1 MINWV
6 RVALCGM
13 LLVMVSLVLM
23 PVQILCLWLDLKPRR
38 WLPRHWHRVACL
50 LLGLRVRVHGELDR
64 RRPLLLSANHVSWKD
79 ILVLSSVAD
88 VVFVAKSDVKSW
100 PIFGLLA
107 RLQASVF
114 VEREQKRTTGHQV
127 NDIGRRLADG
137 EIVVLFPEGTTSDG
151 NRLLDIKTS
160 LFGAAASAVPQSP
173 TGVVHVQPLAISY
186 TGIHGMPMGRYHR
199 PIAAWPGDIGL
210 VPHLLGVLRE
220 GALEV
225 DVDFG
230 EAVDYD
236 RHANRKEVSRLIGQR
251 IRKMLSDRLRGRSRS
266 AAKGEPAPACSAAPD
281 IPSDAQRSR
290 LAP

>member
-6 RVALCGM
+6 RVALCVM
-13 LLVMVSLVLM
+13 LLILVSLALM
-23 PVQILCLWLDLKPRR
+23 PIQIICLWLDLRPRR
-38 WLPRHWHRVACL
+38 WLPRYWHRVACL
-50 LLGLRVRVHGELDR
+50 LLGLRVRVHGELDH

-100 PIFGLLA
+100 PIFGVLA
-107 RLQASVF
+107 RLQASIF
-114 VEREQKRTTGHQV
+114 VERGQKRTTGQQV
-127 NDIGRRLADG
+127 NEIGRRLADG

-160 LFGAAASAVPQSP
+160 LFGAAASAIPQSP

-186 TGIHGMPMGRYHR
+186 TGIHGMPMGRYYR

-210 VPHLLGVLRE
+210 LPHLIGVLRE
-220 GALEV
+220 GALDV

-236 RHANRKEVSRLIGQR
+236 RQSNRKEVSRTIEQR
-251 IRKMLSDRLRGRSRS
+251 IRKMLSDRLRGRAATGGTS
-266 AAKGEPAPACSAAPD
+266 AAAPALLSQKGP
-281 IPSDAQRSR
+281 QRT
-290 LAP
+290 

>member
-6 RVALCGM
+6 RVALCGA
-13 LLVMVSLVLM
+13 LLVLVSLVLM
-23 PVQILCLWLDLKPRR
+23 PVQIFCLWLDLKPRR
-38 WLPRHWHRVACL
+38 WLPRLWHRVACL
-50 LLGLRVRVHGELDR
+50 LLGLRVRVHGEPER

-88 VVFVAKSDVKSW
+88 VVFVAKSEVKTW

-114 VEREQKRTTGHQV
+114 IERDQKRATGHQV
-127 NDIGRRLADG
+127 NEIGRRLADG

-160 LFGAAASAVPQSP
+160 LFGAAASAVPHSP

-186 TGIHGMPMGRYHR
+186 TGIHGMPMGRYNR

-210 VPHLLGVLRE
+210 LPHLLGVLRE
-220 GALEV
+220 GALDV

-236 RHANRKEVSRLIGQR
+236 RHANRKDVSRTIEQR
-251 IRKMLSDRLRGRSRS
+251 IRSMLSDRLRGR
-266 AAKGEPAPACSAAPD
+266 P
-281 IPSDAQRSR
+281 R
-290 LAP
+290 LHRGLVRAER

>member
-6 RVALCGM
+6 RVALCGI
-13 LLVMVSLVLM
+13 LLVLISLVLM
-23 PVQILCLWLDLKPRR
+23 PVQIFCLWLDLKPRR
-38 WLPRHWHRVACL
+38 RLPRFWHRVACL
-50 LLGLRVRVHGELDR
+50 LLGLRVRVHGEPER

-88 VVFVAKSDVKSW
+88 VVFVAKSEVKTW
-100 PIFGLLA
+100 PVFGLLA

-114 VEREQKRTTGHQV
+114 VERDQKRTTGNQV
-127 NDIGRRLADG
+127 NEIGRRLADG

-160 LFGAAASAVPQSP
+160 LFGAAASAVPHSP

-186 TGIHGMPMGRYHR
+186 TGIHGMPMGRYNR
-199 PIAAWPGDIGL
+199 PIAAWPGDTGL
-210 VPHLLGVLRE
+210 LPHLFGVLRE
-220 GALEV
+220 GALDV

-236 RHANRKEVSRLIGQR
+236 RHANRKDVSRTIEQR
-251 IRKMLSDRLRGRSRS
+251 IRSMLSDRLRGRPRVDRDV
-266 AAKGEPAPACSAAPD
+266 ARVEP
-281 IPSDAQRSR
+281 
-290 LAP
+290 

>member
-13 LLVMVSLVLM
+13 LLVLVSLALM
-23 PVQILCLWLDLKPRR
+23 PIQILCLWLDLRPRR
-38 WLPRHWHRVACL
+38 SLPRYWHRVACL
-50 LLGLRVRVHGELDR
+50 LLGLRVRVHGELDH

-100 PIFGLLA
+100 PIFGVLA
-107 RLQASVF
+107 KLQASIF

-127 NDIGRRLADG
+127 NEIGRRLADG

-160 LFGAAASAVPQSP
+160 LFGAAASAIPQSP

-186 TGIHGMPMGRYHR
+186 TGIHGMPMGRYYR

-210 VPHLLGVLRE
+210 LPHLIGVLRE
-220 GALEV
+220 GALDV

-236 RHANRKEVSRLIGQR
+236 RQSHRKQVSRTIEQR
-251 IRKMLSDRLRGRSRS
+251 IRKMLSDRLRGRAETGGTS
-266 AAKGEPAPACSAAPD
+266 AVAPALLSEKRP
-281 IPSDAQRSR
+281 QRT
-290 LAP
+290 

>member
-6 RVALCGM
+6 RVALCVM
-13 LLVMVSLVLM
+13 LLILVSLALM
-23 PVQILCLWLDLKPRR
+23 PIQIVCLWLDLRPRR
-38 WLPRHWHRVACL
+38 WLPRYWHRVACL
-50 LLGLRVRVHGELDR
+50 LLGLRVRVHGELDH

-100 PIFGLLA
+100 PIFGVLA
-107 RLQASVF
+107 RLQASIF
-114 VEREQKRTTGHQV
+114 VERGQKRTTGHQV
-127 NDIGRRLADG
+127 NEIGRRLADG

-160 LFGAAASAVPQSP
+160 LFGAAASAIPQSP

-186 TGIHGMPMGRYHR
+186 TGIHGMPMGRYYR

-210 VPHLLGVLRE
+210 LPHLIGVLRE
-220 GALEV
+220 GALDV

-236 RHANRKEVSRLIGQR
+236 RQSNRKEVSRTIEQR
-251 IRKMLSDRLRGRSRS
+251 IRKMLSDRLRGRAATGGTS
-266 AAKGEPAPACSAAPD
+266 AAAPALLSQKGP
-281 IPSDAQRSR
+281 QRT
-290 LAP
+290 

>member
-1 MINWV
+1 MINWL
-6 RVALCGM
+6 RVALCVM
-13 LLVMVSLVLM
+13 LLILVSLALM
-23 PVQILCLWLDLKPRR
+23 PIQIICLWLDLRPRR
-38 WLPRHWHRVACL
+38 WLPRYWHRVACL
-50 LLGLRVRVHGELDR
+50 LLGIRVCVHGELDH

-100 PIFGLLA
+100 PIFGVLA
-107 RLQASVF
+107 RLQASIF
-114 VEREQKRTTGHQV
+114 VERGQKRTTGQQV
-127 NDIGRRLADG
+127 NEIGRRLADG

-160 LFGAAASAVPQSP
+160 LFGAAASAIPQSP

-186 TGIHGMPMGRYHR
+186 TGIHGMPMGRYYR

-210 VPHLLGVLRE
+210 LPHLIGVLRE
-220 GALEV
+220 GALDV

-236 RHANRKEVSRLIGQR
+236 RQSNRKEVSRTIEQR
-251 IRKMLSDRLRGRSRS
+251 IRKMLSDRLRGRAATGGTS
-266 AAKGEPAPACSAAPD
+266 AAAPALLSQKGP
-281 IPSDAQRSR
+281 QRT
-290 LAP
+290 

>member
-6 RVALCGM
+6 RVALCVM
-13 LLVMVSLVLM
+13 LLILVSLALM
-23 PVQILCLWLDLKPRR
+23 PIQIICLWLDLRPRR
-38 WLPRHWHRVACL
+38 WLPRYWHRVACL
-50 LLGLRVRVHGELDR
+50 LLGLRVRVHGELDH

-100 PIFGLLA
+100 PIFGVLA
-107 RLQASVF
+107 RLQASIF
-114 VEREQKRTTGHQV
+114 VERGQKRTTGQQV
-127 NDIGRRLADG
+127 NEIGRRLADG

-160 LFGAAASAVPQSP
+160 LFGAAASAIPQSP

-186 TGIHGMPMGRYHR
+186 TGIHGMPMGRYYR

-210 VPHLLGVLRE
+210 LPHLIGVLRE
-220 GALEV
+220 GALDV

-230 EAVDYD
+230 EALDYD
-236 RHANRKEVSRLIGQR
+236 RQSNRKEVSRTIEQR
-251 IRKMLSDRLRGRSRS
+251 IRKMLSDRLRGRAATGGTS
-266 AAKGEPAPACSAAPD
+266 AAAPALLSQKGP
-281 IPSDAQRSR
+281 QRT
-290 LAP
+290 